1 MVLLKKRDY
10 GFSVVLVAPPRRSNQ
25 FNLHTMVIPTF
36 KTFRKVKKINRLFED
51 NRKIFKQELIIEVV

>member
-36 KTFRKVKKINRLFED
+36 KTFRKVKKIIDFL
-51 NRKIFKQELIIEVV
+51 KITARFSSKN